1 MVKSHLSAENLK
13 TPTLNLILAYNNNPS
28 KTAEKCQDI
37 RNPFY

>member
-1 MVKSHLSAENLK
+1 MAKSHISAENLK
-13 TPTLNLILAYNNNPS
+13 TPTLNLILAYNNPS